1 MQTVS
6 LHSRSSLTKSD
17 ANDLSNREKNANN
30 QTQDLQ
36 THRDE
41 KRRQKRRQKR
51 KNSREKRRDEGRR
64 QVSLC
69 LSTVGSLLDLVD
81 FAFWNS
87 FQSDEFSFLCE
98 EHSVLPF
105 LETTLTLHLLQ
116 HVHLLSVV
124 PALLPSAPHDCVS
137 SPSASLLQVHL
148 GRRPLGL
155 LRMSLAFSLL
165 PLSLR
170 RLVQIDRLLL
180 PRGFDF
186 SSQACSP
193 VDAAGA
199 LCRSRTEQVTP
210 GTNGVAQFLQAL
222 HLSSECS
229 RRECLRLIAVALRIN
244 ARDKAS
250 ERKTFE
256 TLPCTKKFTWW
267 CTALGRGTGEL
278 GPTERG
284 APEEREDDDEEEERE
299 DDDEEEEREDDDEE
313 EREDDEEEERED
325 DDEEQERE
333 DDDEEEEREDDDE
346 EEEREDD
353 DEEEERE
360 DDDEEEEREDD
371 DEEEE
376 RADDDEEEE
385 REDDDEEERE
395 EEEKGEDEEEKC
407 V

>member
-1 MQTVS
+1 MVA
-6 LHSRSSLTKSD
+6 
-17 ANDLSNREKNANN
+17 ANEEDVFLRLESGRATQEKNANS

-193 VDAAGA
+193 VDAARA

-250 ERKTFE
+250 EKKTFE
-256 TLPCTKKFTWW
+256 TLPCTRKFTWW

-284 APEEREDDDEEEERE
+284 APEEREDDDEGEERE
-299 DDDEEEEREDDDEE
+299 DDDEEEREDDDEE
-313 EREDDEEEERED
+313 EREDDDEEEEED
-325 DDEEQERE
+325 DDEEEEE
-333 DDDEEEEREDDDE
+333 DDDEEEEEDDDEEEREDDDE

-360 DDDEEEEREDD
+360 
-371 DEEEE
+371 
-376 RADDDEEEE
+376 
-385 REDDDEEERE
+385 

>member
-1 MQTVS
+1 MRKTFSSDLRAVAQPSPPRPAPVGPAAHVARLLAS
-6 LHSRSSLTKSD
+6 SSLPSPSCAD
-17 ANDLSNREKNANN
+17 RSPPLAQRLRLLVRPSAASSRPVG
-30 QTQDLQ
+30 L
-36 THRDE
+36 RL
-41 KRRQKRRQKR
+41 RRCRF
-51 KNSREKRRDEGRR
+51 GRR
-64 QVSLC
+64 
-69 LSTVGSLLDLVD
+69 
-81 FAFWNS
+81 
-87 FQSDEFSFLCE
+87 
-98 EHSVLPF
+98 H
-105 LETTLTLHLLQ
+105 
-116 HVHLLSVV
+116 
-124 PALLPSAPHDCVS
+124 
-137 SPSASLLQVHL
+137 
-148 GRRPLGL
+148 R
-155 LRMSLAFSLL
+155 
-165 PLSLR
+165 
-170 RLVQIDRLLL
+170 
-180 PRGFDF
+180 
-186 SSQACSP
+186 SQACSP

-376 RADDDEEEE
+376 REDDDEEEE